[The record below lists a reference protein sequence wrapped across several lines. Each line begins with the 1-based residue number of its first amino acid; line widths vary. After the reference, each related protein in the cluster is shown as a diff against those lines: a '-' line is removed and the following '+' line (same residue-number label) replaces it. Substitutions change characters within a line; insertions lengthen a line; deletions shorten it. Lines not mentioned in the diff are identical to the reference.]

1 MYLQEREL
9 FRNIEKLKIKE
20 EFQTRKITSL
30 IMQNEKKDKKIEE
43 LTKENARLTG
53 QLDKVRNYCKITT
66 GVDILEGE

>member
-20 EFQTRKITSL
+20 GFHTRKINRL

-53 QLDKVRNYCKITT
+53 QLDKIRNYIKMTT

>member
-1 MYLQEREL
+1 MNKIIEL
-9 FRNIEKLKIKE
+9 VIIAIVADLIME

-53 QLDKVRNYCKITT
+53 QLDKIRNYIKMTT

>member
-43 LTKENARLTG
+43 LTEENARLTG
-53 QLDKVRNYCKITT
+53 QLDKIRNYIKMTT